1 MGEPV
6 SGRSELA
13 RRIES
18 AGRTDFSA
26 TSLAVPIGRSQLPNC
41 LFPVVG
47 PPRTRR
53 CRMPAMNIAAALK
66 VEIVRLARKEIR
78 HETETLKKAAAN
90 YRADIAALKRRLLEM
105 EKQLRHRGKAP
116 KADDQTT
123 DVQDG
128 EAPKTR
134 FSARSLA
141 AQRKRLGL
149 AVSDIALLVGA
160 SGQSVY
166 NWESG
171 QVRPRASQLMAI
183 AALRQLGKK
192 EAAAR
197 LEALRAAK

>member
-1 MGEPV
+1 
-6 SGRSELA
+6 
-13 RRIES
+13 
-18 AGRTDFSA
+18 
-26 TSLAVPIGRSQLPNC
+26 
-41 LFPVVG
+41 
-47 PPRTRR
+47 
-53 CRMPAMNIAAALK
+53 MPAMNIAAALK
-66 VEIVRLARKEIR
+66 VEVVRLARKEIR
-78 HETETLKKAAAN
+78 SETETLKKAAAG

-116 KADDQTT
+116 KADGQTR
-123 DVQDG
+123 DGQAG

-134 FSARSLA
+134 FSAKSLA

-149 AVSDIALLVGA
+149 PVSDIALLVGA

-171 QVRPRASQLMAI
+171 QVRPRASQLSAI